1 MKWSKFVHPILFM
14 LGLNI
19 KQNQSVL
26 IKNWKSS
33 LIYKSNI
40 YLFILRLKNIKI
52 LTKRN
57 SRKNGR
63 LK

>member
-52 LTKRN
+52 STKRN